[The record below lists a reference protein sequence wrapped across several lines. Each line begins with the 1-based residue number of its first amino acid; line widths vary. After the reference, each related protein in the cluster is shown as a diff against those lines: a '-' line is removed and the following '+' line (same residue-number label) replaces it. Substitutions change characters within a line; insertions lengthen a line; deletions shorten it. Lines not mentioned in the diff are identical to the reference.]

1 MNSLLILILTVIEL
15 YIWVLIISAVLS
27 WLIAFNVV
35 NTHNRFVYT
44 VSDFLYRVTEPA
56 LRAATGRRRHL
67 ADRADPAAH
76 FPQEP
81 DLRIRDLTRPVA
93 QIALPLAPAADGVI
107 VTVKL
112 TPRARSAAIDGI
124 GEEPGLR
131 GAQSVLKVRVT
142 AAPESGKANAAMID
156 LLARSWRLP
165 RTAFAIVSGDTSRLK
180 RVHIAGETPALLRE
194 ISQRIEAA

>member
-1 MNSLLILILTVIEL
+1 M
-15 YIWVLIISAVLS
+15 
-27 WLIAFNVV
+27 
-35 NTHNRFVYT
+35 
-44 VSDFLYRVTEPA
+44 
-56 LRAATGRRRHL
+56 
-67 ADRADPAAH
+67 
-76 FPQEP
+76 
-81 DLRIRDLTRPVA
+81 A

-112 TPRARSAAIDGI
+112 TPRARSAAIDGV
-124 GEEPGLR
+124 GEEPGPR

-165 RTAFAIVSGDTSRLK
+165 KTAFAIVSGDTSRLK
-180 RVHIAGETPALLRE
+180 RVHITGETPALLRE